1 MATTPTLD
9 DSDSSSQPP
18 PGRPGD
24 TEDFFVPYYQMNPD
38 NSQGNPNKARVKS
51 KSHTINDNNDNTK
64 QETVVLDT
72 YSTAS
77 ANTPNDM
84 DHKTE
89 DTAEQEHTDS
99 PHQSKQPHEEHHPY
113 PSATNTNHND
123 DHHHH
128 HHHLHNN
135 AAASHDKTHH
145 NVKNSQTSLNSETS
159 MTTPVPAPSRG
170 AASPSTSHHNNN
182 TRNKHHSH
190 HHNNNNNVM
199 NNHHALP
206 AKKRMQRDFSR
217 ATKWDIVYLTSS
229 PLVFGSDPYKPLDQ
243 LDISGERDAFF
254 ATLKASKQKLRV
266 IHKTATTSNI
276 IAAVTGGCRC
286 IHYSGHGYPSY
297 LAFED
302 AKRIGETHLVHYDL
316 IRKVCEDEDQR
327 IEFVFA
333 SACHSEHVGEAFI
346 EAGIQHVV
354 AVNTKFE
361 VTDEAASVFTK
372 HFYNTLLNGRTIEKS
387 FKIAKHAVA
396 AMSSSARLDYDKFL
410 LLPRNGDH
418 AVNIFSDLSGGTL
431 YDDTL
436 PTPINNLPPAVP
448 SFVGRAIDM
457 RHIIHQLMDSGVR
470 LLVLTG
476 NCGIGKSAT
485 ALMVARYFCDR
496 RMFRGGIFFIDVRK
510 LQNAK
515 NECKSLS
522 AMLLRVFEECD
533 VQKKQS
539 SLNAQSSQEGQN
551 DHTNNAAA
559 SDNKKKNDKDDVFNI
574 IRTMGEM
581 LLVFDGLDQFGLKY
595 NMTEIEIQD
604 SIQAF
609 LQNIFEKCSIDTK
622 VLVTSSKK
630 LHMFADFT
638 NCISRYYMLR
648 KLKPKDAAK
657 LFSRLCNQFRHTDI
671 VSNHELMRILE
682 YNPKQITRIVQIK
695 HQYHCDSLEK
705 ITKAYHTKVHLQHQQ
720 EYMKTQHQMNKKQQ
734 LEEDEQKKQQQQQ
747 QSQHNQFYYMPQQYH
762 HTNHIQQQLQRK
774 EKQLLMEKYIAKAS
788 ARVLWSES
796 NGIETVSYHEIF
808 NILRREFVLQ
818 TNSTRAFESNDLIE
832 AFKKF
837 GKMSEHT
844 NYNISIQHF
853 NGIYEWFLGI
863 IELIRVLFDEWNEQ
877 NPCAIAGFISREAA
891 IQRLKQQAAGTFII
905 RFSTSAKKS
914 IAISYKDNTTNSV
927 QHIKG
932 TLMTQSNKFLFA
944 IKNHQSAQCE
954 MSLASF
960 IQKFKKINTLFDVVS
975 NIPIAKVDVYFGK
988 GDNDAAAE
996 NMSTT
1001 SSHNSSSHQNMKP
1014 HVVQQYP
1021 SPQHAPPINYVS
1033 HTAYM

>member
-1 MATTPTLD
+1 M
-9 DSDSSSQPP
+9 DSDGQCKPHVHQYP
-18 PGRPGD
+18 IAD
-24 TEDFFVPYYQMNPD
+24 
-38 NSQGNPNKARVKS
+38 
-51 KSHTINDNNDNTK
+51 
-64 QETVVLDT
+64 
-72 YSTAS
+72 STC
-77 ANTPNDM
+77 AN
-84 DHKTE
+84 
-89 DTAEQEHTDS
+89 
-99 PHQSKQPHEEHHPY
+99 
-113 PSATNTNHND
+113 ND
-123 DHHHH
+123 DHHP
-128 HHHLHNN
+128 HNN
-135 AAASHDKTHH
+135 FNRLS
-145 NVKNSQTSLNSETS
+145 
-159 MTTPVPAPSRG
+159 
-170 AASPSTSHHNNN
+170 
-182 TRNKHHSH
+182 
-190 HHNNNNNVM
+190 
-199 NNHHALP
+199 
-206 AKKRMQRDFSR
+206 
-217 ATKWDIVYLTSS
+217 KWDIVYLTSS
-229 PLVFGSDPYKPLDQ
+229 PLVFGCDPYKPLVQ
-243 LDISGERDAFF
+243 LNVSGEREALF
-254 ATLKASKQKLRV
+254 ATLKESKKKLRV
-266 IHKTATTSNI
+266 IHKTATTANM
-276 IAAVTGGCRC
+276 IASVTGGCRC
-286 IHYSGHGYPSY
+286 LHYSGHGYPSY

-302 AKRIGETHLVHYDL
+302 SKRIGETHLVHYDL
-316 IRKVCEDEDQR
+316 IRKVHSDDDQR

-333 SACHSEHVGEAFI
+333 LGPRYANHIGESFV
-346 EAGIQHVV
+346 EAGIPHVV
-354 AVNTKFE
+354 AVNTTFE
-361 VTDEAASVFTK
+361 VHDEAASLFTK
-372 HFYNTLLNGRTIEKS
+372 SFYNTLLNGRTITKS
-387 FKIAKHAVA
+387 FQIAKHAVA
-396 AMSSSARLDYDKFL
+396 SMSGCSRLDYDKFL
-410 LLPRNGDH
+410 LLPRNSDH
-418 AVNIFSDLSGGTL
+418 EVHIFRNLSNGTL
-431 YDDTL
+431 HDDTP

-448 SFVGRAIDM
+448 CFVGREFDM
-457 RHIIHQLMDSGVR
+457 RHIIHQLMENYVR
-470 LLVLTG
+470 LLVLSG
-476 NCGIGKSAT
+476 NNGIGKSAT
-485 ALMVARYFCDR
+485 ALMVARYLCDR
-496 RMFRGGIFFIDVRK
+496 RRMFQGGIFFIDVKK
-510 LQNAK
+510 LQNTK
-515 NECKSLS
+515 NIKAKSLS
-522 AMLLRVFEECD
+522 AMLVHVLGDVREECD
-533 VQKKQS
+533 VIKEFCACRKMI
-539 SLNAQSSQEGQN
+539 SQCLITLCEGQLKPLEQLILSFHN
-551 DHTNNAAA
+551 DI
-559 SDNKKKNDKDDVFNI
+559 FNVM
-574 IRTMGEM
+574 RTMGDM

-747 QSQHNQFYYMPQQYH
+747 QSHNQFYYMPQQYH

-1001 SSHNSSSHQNMKP
+1001 SSHNSSSHQNIKP